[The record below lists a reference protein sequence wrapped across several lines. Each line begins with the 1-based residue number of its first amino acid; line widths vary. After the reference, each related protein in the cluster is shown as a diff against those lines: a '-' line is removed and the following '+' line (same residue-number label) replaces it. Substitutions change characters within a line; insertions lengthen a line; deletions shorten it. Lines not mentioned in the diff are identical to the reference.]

1 MLRRIVVLVAVAI
14 SSFAVAPASSAAHSF
29 TTTLTA
35 DIVFVDGNCCGTV
48 YLISGRIRGHQ
59 IPGVRPGTFTADLLE
74 GTFFPPEPGDEPS
87 DPRAI
92 SFTYTARG
100 GKGTLALKTPFP
112 HDDSNSFRWVVTD
125 ATGIYAGWT
134 GSGTYSYEITWF
146 DDSPELGPF
155 GEVSLTL
162 TGEIGPS

>member
-1 MLRRIVVLVAVAI
+1 MLRRIVVLAAVALG
-14 SSFAVAPASSAAHSF
+14 SFGVFPGSSAAESF
-29 TTTLTA
+29 TTTLKA
-35 DIVFVDGNCCGTV
+35 EIVFVDGNCCGTV
-48 YLISGRIRGHQ
+48 WLISGRVRGHQ

-87 DPRAI
+87 NPRAI

-100 GKGTLALKTPFP
+100 GKGSLTLNTPFP
-112 HDDSNSFRWVVTD
+112 HDNSNSFKWEVTD

-134 GSGTYSYEITWF
+134 GSGTYSYTLLPAEGE
-146 DDSPELGPF
+146 SL
-155 GEVSLTL
+155 GEVSLIL